1 MNNEEY
7 RLYIG
12 NLEYNTT
19 SSDLTTYLEEA
30 GKVFKVDIIRDGQT
44 GRAKG
49 FAFVNMENKESI
61 DKAIEL
67 FHLKEF
73 RGRKLV
79 VSEAKTRTT
88 NYIPSPSRTTFR

>member
-1 MNNEEY
+1 MNEEY

-19 SSDLTTYLEEA
+19 ASDLTTYLEEA

-49 FAFVNMENKESI
+49 FAFVNMENKESVI
-61 DKAIEL
+61 KAVEM

-79 VSEAKTRTT
+79 VSEARPRPTY
-88 NYIPSPSRTTFR
+88 NPSPPRSTFR